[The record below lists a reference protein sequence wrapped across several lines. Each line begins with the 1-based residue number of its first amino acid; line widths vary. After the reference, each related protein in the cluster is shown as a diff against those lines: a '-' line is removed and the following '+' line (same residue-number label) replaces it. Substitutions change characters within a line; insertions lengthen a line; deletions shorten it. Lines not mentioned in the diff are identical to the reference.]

1 MAPIGLLTIENNSL
15 NDLDL
20 DYSRDNIRNNSVQF
34 IYVSFILVAFLDKK
48 MDEATEIMT
57 GRYLLI

>member
-1 MAPIGLLTIENNSL
+1 MAPIGLSTIENNSL

-34 IYVSFILVAFLDKK
+34 ISVSFILVAFLDKK
-48 MDEATEIMT
+48 MDEATEITT

>member
-34 IYVSFILVAFLDKK
+34 ISVLFILVAFLDKT
-48 MDEATEIMT
+48 MDEATEITT

>member
-34 IYVSFILVAFLDKK
+34 ISVSFILVAFLDKK